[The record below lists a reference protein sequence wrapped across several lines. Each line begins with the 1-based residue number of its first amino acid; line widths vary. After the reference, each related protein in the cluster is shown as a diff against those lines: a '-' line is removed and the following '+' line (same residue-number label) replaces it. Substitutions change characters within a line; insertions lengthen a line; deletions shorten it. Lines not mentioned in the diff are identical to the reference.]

1 MSSCAS
7 LSICSTHLLHD
18 ETIIDQ
24 TLVTRRLLALALAQQ
39 WFQCYVGV
47 KSWPDMW
54 ISAGISGYLAGLFFR
69 RMFGNNEYRYRLMME
84 SEWVCAADTGP
95 PLYNEHASHPHDMQT
110 ELVARKAPLVV
121 YMMEKRV
128 GETSFRKLL
137 NGLVSAKPSTS
148 TTTDSKDPAPLAT
161 TPARDSNGS
170 LAPNT
175 TTSTGTTAP
184 TKESVDQTL
193 STKKL
198 LKTIKLETGQD
209 MKSFAEKW
217 IYGKG
222 CPKFACGFWFNRK
235 RHQTEFALR
244 QTNKPEDRISSSLTI
259 RINELDGSYDNVIQ
273 FDEEMHAYEFPCFSR
288 VRKSRKKKK
297 DGDDKEMEGAPVVT
311 TAPGTKKTETPLL
324 WIRIDPDMEWIHSI
338 TFKQPE
344 YMWVHQ
350 LEEDR
355 DVVAQHEAIRGLQLF
370 ATSNALGAL
379 NRVVNNPMVFYRVRM
394 EAAYSLSSPSS
405 SSTPSSSEAG
415 SADVHWI
422 GLDHLLRTFKN
433 LFYNPD
439 GTQLL
444 PNTFA
449 DFCNYH
455 LQKILPLAMAQVQD
469 KEGRTPSDVLEFLL
483 DLLKNNDN
491 SLNAVSYIFFFFLF
505 ASLYSF
511 IWMF

>member
-1 MSSCAS
+1 MFVEDAYSDVFSCGA

-24 TLVTRRLLALALAQQ
+24 TLITRRLLALALAQQ
-39 WFQCYVGV
+39 WFPCYVGV

-54 ISAGISGYLAGLFFR
+54 ISAGMSGYLAGLFFKK
-69 RMFGNNEYRYRLMME
+69 MFGSNEYKYRLMVE
-84 SEWVCAADTGP
+84 SEWVCSADSGP
-95 PLYNEHASHPHDMQT
+95 PLYNEHAAHPYDMQT
-110 ELVARKAPLVV
+110 ELVARKSPLVV
-121 YMMEKRV
+121 YMIEKRV

-137 NGLVSAKPSTS
+137 NGLVATKPSS
-148 TTTDSKDPAPLAT
+148 TEIKDHAPSHA
-161 TPARDSNGS
+161 ARDGNGAINAGS
-170 LAPNT
+170 SSSAP
-175 TTSTGTTAP
+175 
-184 TKESVDQTL
+184 KEAVDQTL

-222 CPKFACGFWFNRK
+222 CPKLMCGFWFNRK

-244 QTNKPEDRISSSLTI
+244 QPLKVEERISSSLTI

-288 VRKSRKKKK
+288 VKNRRKKKK
-297 DGDDKEMEGAPVVT
+297 DGDGGDDGVSIAPVT
-311 TAPGTKKTETPLL
+311 GKKTETPLL
-324 WIRIDPDMEWIHSI
+324 WLRIDPDMEWIHNI

-355 DVVAQHEAIRGLQLF
+355 DVIAQHEAIRGLQSF

-379 NRVVNNPMVFYRVRM
+379 NRVVNNHNLFYRVRM

-405 SSTPSSSEAG
+405 SSLSSSSDPTA

-422 GLDHLLRTFKN
+422 GLDHLLRTFKT
-433 LFYNPD
+433 LFYNAD

-491 SLNAVSYIFFFFLF
+491 SLNTVCCISTFSLMFNTNLFLTVF
-505 ASLYSF
+505 
-511 IWMF
+511 